1 MANAAASI
9 RVRASA
15 EKVWDL
21 AGGFNSLPD
30 WMPGVTTSELSE
42 GGRLRSICLESGE
55 IIVERLEYSITK
67 GALIAIPLPNGRSR
81 FTDYFSIFTVLP
93 DGENASIVEWSGE
106 FTANGVSTQEAEAI
120 FLGFYEDSL
129 ESLKAK
135 FV

>member
-9 RVRASA
+9 RVPASA
-15 EKVWDL
+15 ENVWDL
-21 AGGFNSLPD
+21 VGGFNSLPD

-55 IIVERLEYSITK
+55 VSVERLEYFDNLGFTYSYSITR
-67 GALIAIPLPNGRSR
+67 GAFPV
-81 FTDYFSIFTVLP
+81 TDYFSIFTVQP

-106 FTANGVSTQEAEAI
+106 FTAKGVTTQEAEEI

>member
-9 RVRASA
+9 RVPASA
-15 EKVWDL
+15 ENVWDL
-21 AGGFNSLPD
+21 VGGFNSLPD
-30 WMPGVTTSELSE
+30 WMQGVTTSELSE

-55 IIVERLEYSITK
+55 VSVERLEYFDNLGFTYSYSITR
-67 GALIAIPLPNGRSR
+67 GAFPV
-81 FTDYFSIFTVLP
+81 TDYFSIFTVQP
-93 DGENASIVEWSGE
+93 GGENASIVEWSGE
-106 FTANGVSTQEAEAI
+106 FTAKGVTTQEAEEI

>member
-9 RVRASA
+9 RVPASA
-15 EKVWDL
+15 EKVWGL

-30 WMPGVTTSELSE
+30 WMPGVTTSELGE

-55 IIVERLEYSITK
+55 IIVERLEFFDNQERTYSYSITE
-67 GALIAIPLPNGRSR
+67 GAFPV
-81 FTDYFSIFTVLP
+81 TDYFSIFTVLP